1 MQSEI
6 YYTAVINMEIN
17 NRQLIYLFTD
27 MIADLKDKNLVAD
40 DIKINQNNSWD
51 NSILLTNQIEVTL
64 KLHRTDINKEG

>member
-1 MQSEI
+1 
-6 YYTAVINMEIN
+6 MEIN

-64 KLHRTDINKEG
+64 KMHRTDINKEDNNDNS